1 VRRKIKQNF
10 NKHLSAAGH
19 KPAAA
24 ALPFGATRAGAGW
37 AWGGG
42 SADGVATH
50 RGSDQ
55 RRGIGP

>member
-19 KPAAA
+19 KPAAS

-37 AWGGG
+37 AWGGVG
-42 SADGVATH
+42 G
-50 RGSDQ
+50 RGRDSQ
-55 RRGIGP
+55 R

>member
-10 NKHLSAAGH
+10 NKQLSAAGH
-19 KPAAA
+19 KPAAS

-42 SADGVATH
+42 VGG
-50 RGSDQ
+50 RGRDSQ
-55 RRGIGP
+55 R

>member
-19 KPAAA
+19 KPAAS

-37 AWGGG
+37 AWGGVG
-42 SADGVATH
+42 G
-50 RGSDQ
+50 RGRASQ
-55 RRGIGP
+55 R